1 MTAVSMPSVFEAKL
15 APPQGREGLIERSAL
30 LSSLDAL
37 ASKKLALVSAPAGYG
52 KTSLLAAWSMR
63 CPPGTVA
70 WLTLDPGDDDPI
82 RFWAQ
87 VAQTID
93 RTRPGVGRHAATILG
108 TRGPDAELALHELL
122 EDLALTAP
130 LAIVIDDLH
139 LVEDPACLA
148 LLEYAIE
155 HLPDGIRVVAG
166 SRADPLLPLARF
178 RGRGLLGELRARDL
192 AFTAE
197 EARELLVDTEGLD
210 LEHEDVAV
218 LMQRTEGWP
227 VALYLAALWLRGEHD
242 ASSRAREFA
251 ASQRYVAEYL
261 TDEILGKLDPDTRT
275 FLVRA
280 SLFDRFCADLCDEVF
295 ERDDSHALLTET
307 ARSNLLLVPL
317 DDAGGWFRFHHLF
330 HELLSLELTRT
341 EPDLSPELHRRATSW
356 FQEHDLPHDAVEHAL
371 SSGEPSAA
379 ATILSDE
386 WISLLRQGE
395 GAALLRLVERIP
407 TDVVLAYPELAA
419 GSALATHQ
427 ARRPVHERS
436 RWLEL
441 VERSRTESPS
451 SWTTRA
457 QSTAAIARSVAVDGD
472 VRSAVQ
478 HGERALELALEGLDR
493 DGEVPARAALAYALY
508 LDGNVEEAA
517 KQAETALASPEAPD
531 RPQSEVRALGLLA
544 LLAAED
550 GRIDEALAKA
560 DDAIQFASMHGFS
573 TAASVHCAHLGRA
586 RALLTKGQLRD
597 ADAAVER
604 GVRLSRAVDPS
615 VQHAH
620 ALLLLAEVRARRGNV
635 TGATESLDGAVREIR
650 TFADPGRLPTIAA
663 QVRRRLRAA
672 KALAG
677 NQLEPLSA
685 AELTVAELLATGLSQ
700 RAIGRQ
706 LFLSVNTIK
715 THTRKIYRKLGVA
728 SREDA
733 VARAT
738 ALGLIGSDDSP
749 GVNLSDAV

>member
-1 MTAVSMPSVFEAKL
+1 
-15 APPQGREGLIERSAL
+15 
-30 LSSLDAL
+30 
-37 ASKKLALVSAPAGYG
+37 
-52 KTSLLAAWSMR
+52 MR
-63 CPPGTVA
+63 CPPGAVA
-70 WLTLDPGDDDPI
+70 WLALEPGDDDPV
-82 RFWAQ
+82 RFWSE
-87 VAQTID
+87 VAQAID
-93 RTRPGVGRHAATILG
+93 RTQPGVGRRTATILG
-108 TRGPDAELALHELL
+108 TRGSDPELAVHELL
-122 EDLALTAP
+122 EDLAFAAP
-130 LAIVIDDLH
+130 LAIVLDDVH
-139 LVEDPACLA
+139 LIEDPACLA
-148 LLEYAIE
+148 LLEFAIE

-166 SRADPLLPLARF
+166 SRVDPLLPLGRF
-178 RGRGLLGELRARDL
+178 RGRGLLGELRAHDL

-197 EARELLVDTEGLD
+197 EARELLIDAEGLD
-210 LEHEDVAV
+210 LEPEDVSI
-218 LMQRTEGWP
+218 LLEKTEGWP
-227 VALYLAALWLRGEHD
+227 MALYLAALWLRSERD

-261 TDEILGKLDPDTRT
+261 TDEILGKLDPDMRT

-280 SLFDRFCADLCDEVF
+280 SVFDRFCADLCDDVL
-295 ERDDSHALLTET
+295 ERDDSRALLTQT

-317 DDAGGWFRFHHLF
+317 DEADEWFRFHHLF
-330 HELLSLELTRT
+330 DELLTLELTRS
-341 EPDLSPELHRRATSW
+341 EPGLVQELHRRAAVW
-356 FQEHDLPHDAVEHAL
+356 FQAHDRPEDAVGHAL
-371 SSGEPSAA
+371 WSGDPRAA
-379 ATILSDE
+379 VAILADE
-386 WISLLRQGE
+386 WFPMLRRGD

-441 VERSRTESPS
+441 VERSRTQSPS
-451 SWTTRA
+451 SWTKRA
-457 QSTAAIARSVAVDGD
+457 ERTAALARSVAIDGD

-478 HGERALELALEGLDR
+478 HGERALELALADVDR
-493 DGEVPARAALAYALY
+493 AGEVPARAALAYALY
-508 LDGNVEEAA
+508 LDGNVEDAA
-517 KQAETALASPEAPD
+517 KQAETAVASPEAPD

-550 GRIDEALAKA
+550 GRSDEALDRA

-573 TAASVHCAHLGRA
+573 TAASVQCAHLGRA
-586 RALLTKGQLRD
+586 RALLTKGQLGD
-597 ADAAVER
+597 AEAAVER
-604 GVRLSRAVDPS
+604 GVRLSHGIDPS

-635 TGATESLDGAVREIR
+635 IGATESLDGAAREIR

-663 QVRRRLRAA
+663 RVRRRLRGA

-677 NQLEPLSA
+677 NHPEPLSS

-738 ALGLIGSDDSP
+738 ALGLIGSTIHP
-749 GVNLSDAV
+749 G